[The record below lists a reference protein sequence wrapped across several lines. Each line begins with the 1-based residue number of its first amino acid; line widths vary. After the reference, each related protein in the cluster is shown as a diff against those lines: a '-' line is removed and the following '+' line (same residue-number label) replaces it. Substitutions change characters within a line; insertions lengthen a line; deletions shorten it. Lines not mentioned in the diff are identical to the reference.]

1 MATRDTAKRYV
12 ARGSAASPAA
22 PREWR
27 LHQDGAASGPRNMA
41 LDHALAETLEDGVAV
56 LRLYEWTEPT
66 VSLGRN
72 EPGRELWGAG
82 SLRHA
87 AFRFVRRPTGG
98 RAVLH
103 RAELTYAAVLPER
116 AFGGPR
122 AAYAAVNEALV
133 EGLRLLGIGVTLAG
147 ASPALR
153 PDAGPCFDAPA
164 EGEVTVD
171 GGKLVGSAQARL
183 HGALLQHGA
192 ILIEDDQT
200 ALGPT
205 SAARPLRGLLE
216 SVTVPD
222 VRDAVEEGFR
232 KRFTEARWRQADHD
246 VRALEAADRWASDR
260 YDDDR
265 WTWRR

>member
-1 MATRDTAKRYV
+1 V
-12 ARGSAASPAA
+12 NV
-22 PREWR
+22 REWR
-27 LHQDGAASGPRNMA
+27 LHRDGAASGPRNMA
-41 LDHALAETLEDGVAV
+41 LDHALAETLDDGVAV

-66 VSLGRN
+66 VSFGRN
-72 EPGRELWGAG
+72 EPAVGRWGGGRGPTGAPEA
-82 SLRHA
+82 HP
-87 AFRFVRRPTGG
+87 FRFVRRPTGG

-103 RAELTYAAVLPER
+103 RGELTYAAVLPDR

-133 EGLRLLGIGVTLAG
+133 QGLRLLGVGVTLAG

-164 EGEVTVD
+164 AGEVVAD

-183 HGALLQHGA
+183 CGALLQHGA
-192 ILIEDDQT
+192 ILIDDDQA
-200 ALGPT
+200 ALGQA
-205 SAARPLRGLLE
+205 SAARPLRRLVE
-216 SVTVPD
+216 SVTVAD

-232 KRFTEARWRQADHD
+232 RRFAGIRWEEADAGRR
-246 VRALEAADRWASDR
+246 VRLAAARLEAER
-260 YDDDR
+260 YEDDT

>member
-1 MATRDTAKRYV
+1 MAI
-12 ARGSAASPAA
+12 
-22 PREWR
+22 
-27 LHQDGAASGPRNMA
+27 
-41 LDHALAETLEDGVAV
+41 DHALAETLEEGVGV

-72 EPGRELWGAG
+72 EPARDRWEAG
-82 SLRHA
+82 DRLRA
-87 AFRFVRRPTGG
+87 AFGFVRRPTGG

-103 RAELTYAAVLPER
+103 RAELTYAAVMPDR
-116 AFGGPR
+116 ALGGPR

-133 EGLRLLGIGVTLAG
+133 EGLRLLGIGVTLAS

-164 EGEVTVD
+164 EGEVTAD

-192 ILIEDDQT
+192 ILIEDDQA
-200 ALGPT
+200 ALGT
-205 SAARPLRGLLE
+205 GSAARPLRRLLD
-216 SVTVPD
+216 SVTIDD
-222 VRDAVEEGFR
+222 VRSAVEQGFR
-232 KRFTEARWRQADHD
+232 KRFAEARWREADHAAH
-246 VRALEAADRWASDR
+246 VLEAADRWGAGR
-260 YDDDR
+260 YDDEG